1 MNIVYKTFFD
11 GCRELHYP
19 ICGNSLSG
27 GIALKPGYIVR
38 VSEDYPYEPGVRT
51 MGTSHSVDLIGMNGY
66 VIPAKV
72 LMFYPPSMMPGPWML
87 CTDPSERFR
96 PEMSSGVYELFKRRI
111 SDKVTLKCLYSFPYR
126 FISKGS
132 PDVLDALV
140 SIIQR
145 HGQDLS
151 YSQIV
156 EISELIVKNLTNHKK
171 N

>member
-1 MNIVYKTFFD
+1 MYKTFFD
-11 GCRELHYP
+11 GRRELHYP
-19 ICGNSLSG
+19 VCYNGLFS
-27 GIALKPGYIVR
+27 GIAFKPGDLVYI
-38 VSEDYPYEPGVRT
+38 SEDYPIQPGVRT
-51 MGTSHSVDLIGMNGY
+51 METRNGGVDLIGMKGY